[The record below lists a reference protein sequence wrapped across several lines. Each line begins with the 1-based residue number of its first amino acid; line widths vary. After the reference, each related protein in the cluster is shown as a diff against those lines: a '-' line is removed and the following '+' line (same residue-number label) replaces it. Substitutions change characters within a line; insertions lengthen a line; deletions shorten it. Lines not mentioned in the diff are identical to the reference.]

1 MPEGGVP
8 GSLDGGVCQA
18 GGVPGSLDG
27 GVGGVPGSGVDGGVP
42 GSGVDGAEGNGS
54 LKPEVVVGRGVD
66 EAIR

>member
-8 GSLDGGVCQA
+8 GSLE
-18 GGVPGSLDG
+18 S

-42 GSGVDGAEGNGS
+42 GSELG
-54 LKPEVVVGRGVD
+54 VVVDRGDV

>member
-1 MPEGGVP
+1 MSE
-8 GSLDGGVCQA
+8 

-42 GSGVDGAEGNGS
+42 DSGVDGAAEGRNS
-54 LKPEVVVGRGVD
+54 LEPEVVVGRGVD

>member
-8 GSLDGGVCQA
+8 GSLE
-18 GGVPGSLDG
+18 S

-42 GSGVDGAEGNGS
+42 GSGVDGGVPGS
-54 LKPEVVVGRGVD
+54 ELGVVVDRGDV